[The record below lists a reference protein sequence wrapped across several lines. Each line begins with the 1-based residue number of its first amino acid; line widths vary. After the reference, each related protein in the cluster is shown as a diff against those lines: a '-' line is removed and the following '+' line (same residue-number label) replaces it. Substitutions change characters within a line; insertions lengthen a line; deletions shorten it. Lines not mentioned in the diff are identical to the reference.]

1 MELRFNNKEAAQ
13 LEHDVPTI
21 KRFHKSF
28 ALDDNVFIEGDNL
41 DALKLLQNT
50 HASKI
55 KMIYIDPPYN
65 TRTKKLYKD
74 KLCHDAWA
82 SMMYPRL
89 YLARNLLRDDGVIFI
104 SIDDNE
110 VHHLRM
116 ICDEIF
122 GEGNFVAQFVWQSR
136 ASKQNDLDVSINH
149 EYTLAYAKCRRTGDK
164 RLKPANQYNW
174 TSIHGFA
181 AYPLPL
187 VEERYVN
194 SDNDP
199 RGPWKADPFDAPKA
213 DASNLI
219 YEIFNPNDQMMYW
232 PPKGRQWRVNKLKY
246 DALLNENRIVFG
258 PRGKPKLKVFL
269 SEKAAFGE
277 VASSWLPGHLAGSTT
292 TGTKELM
299 CLFDANKLFN
309 NPKPTTLLRHL
320 LQISTSPSTPD
331 IILDFF
337 AGSCTTAHAVM
348 KLNAEDGG
356 NRKYIMVQL
365 PEPCDE
371 KSEAFKAGY
380 KTIADI
386 GRERI
391 RRAKEKYGFKDPDF
405 VDVVCI

>member
-122 GEGNFVAQFVWQSR
+122 GEGNFVAQFVWRGKTGSPAVEFIRNSHEYVLCYSLDKTKFVIGEIENDNKGYNKFDENKKRFFKTQLARKWGANSTR
-136 ASKQNDLDVSINH
+136 EDRPNLYYGVEAPDGTMAYPKLPDGRDGRWNWSKNRMTQEINANNILFAKNNDAWIIYEKIYQPEDGVLNTRKYTTYLDEVTANGASELKELSGNIKLFDYPKSTSLLNKLLKISNTSSNDL
-149 EYTLAYAKCRRTGDK
+149 
-164 RLKPANQYNW
+164 
-174 TSIHGFA
+174 
-181 AYPLPL
+181 
-187 VEERYVN
+187 
-194 SDNDP
+194 
-199 RGPWKADPFDAPKA
+199 
-213 DASNLI
+213 
-219 YEIFNPNDQMMYW
+219 
-232 PPKGRQWRVNKLKY
+232 
-246 DALLNENRIVFG
+246 
-258 PRGKPKLKVFL
+258 
-269 SEKAAFGE
+269 
-277 VASSWLPGHLAGSTT
+277 
-292 TGTKELM
+292 
-299 CLFDANKLFN
+299 
-309 NPKPTTLLRHL
+309 
-320 LQISTSPSTPD
+320 
-331 IILDFF
+331 ILDFF
-337 AGSCTTAHAVM
+337 SGSSTTAHAVM

-365 PEPCDE
+365 PEPCDT